1 MESDQASKFLLWP
14 KQKQPRLRAD
24 SSVWQITSNS
34 NFLFFQHYG
43 KRHCLFRYWDVMG
56 LPEDKKEEW
65 IDLEWVAAIQFGAMR
80 AVQ

>member
-1 MESDQASKFLLWP
+1 
-14 KQKQPRLRAD
+14 
-24 SSVWQITSNS
+24 
-34 NFLFFQHYG
+34 
-43 KRHCLFRYWDVMG
+43 MG